1 MFKNVCTAA
10 ILTHILILAEV
21 VASKDL
27 QQCNARC
34 MDICESCEAQDGC
47 NDEEM
52 DCGIEDTS
60 PTFHRSC
67 SLDKRICVAKNCSC
81 KYEVNV
87 VNLNDKKQQ
96 HNYVFN
102 MCTIL

>member
-1 MFKNVCTAA
+1 MFKNVCSAA
-10 ILTHILILAEV
+10 ILTHILILAGG

-27 QQCNARC
+27 QQCNDRC
-34 MDICESCEAQDGC
+34 VDICEPCEAEDGC
-47 NDEEM
+47 TDEEM
-52 DCGIEDTS
+52 DCGIEDAS
-60 PTFHRSC
+60 PTFQRSC